1 MNAPEVK
8 NRRGN
13 ARMNSNTQPVRDIS
27 SNYWRPYIV
36 SPVCDSSLNFILH
49 FPKASDTGPNK
60 LLRDSDMTL
69 GKRRP
74 TIKDMLK
81 LPIYYRPTISP
92 NGKRVAYTKLVLD
105 FHQPIPIAPCYIYDI
120 DSQSTIQALEAGSEM
135 IWLDD
140 DTFSVVRHSSSGNP
154 RWSDICLV
162 KNMVGEGERIVSHT
176 GRITNYTPFAR
187 GFVFLSTKPKA
198 SSHIGNLIH
207 VENEPSINAV
217 YYVSIER
224 SLENQRLAR
233 EHFEEENFTAPP
245 DMFEISLLLDEGYH
259 ITSFVVAASTNT
271 IYLNCQR
278 GVDSIF
284 EDDTIC
290 FKVALDP
297 ESILDAA
304 QESSIE
310 EAMSTLSLAR
320 VWLPEAFS
328 IKAAS
333 PDGHTLLV
341 QGPVPGH
348 KKQPRHDLWLIE
360 DSEASQQM
368 ESANI
373 YASLRP
379 ISEKSDRH
387 ILNVH
392 WTRKGIYALH
402 FNGTAAVITHLFE
415 NGDFVTHD
423 LGGVSPDFS
432 FDITDNGYIAFKGFS
447 PNALPEVYAGI
458 PTEDSWDLVRITR
471 NTEAFSHLD
480 FGTAEVI
487 KWTSKDGT
495 EIEGI
500 LRKPSDFNPSMRYP
514 LIVFPHGGPRGC
526 SILSQL
532 SNDYM
537 RPVHPLC
544 ARGILILEPNY
555 RGGLGRGRAFMDLNY
570 DNLGAGDMWDVESGI
585 DNLAALGYVDETKIG
600 SMGGSQ
606 GGYLSAYI
614 GMHTD
619 RCAAVSVNAGVSS
632 WHLYY
637 ISSDM
642 RHSIHLEGTPFDEES
657 WESYRKS
664 APISAIH
671 RAKTP
676 MLIQHGEK
684 DERISVIS
692 AQELYRA
699 LKHKGVPTELFV
711 LPDKGHGYLSPREN
725 YAVLLQNYRWFC
737 HYLLGEELDLFKDDL
752 DS

>member
-1 MNAPEVK
+1 M
-8 NRRGN
+8 
-13 ARMNSNTQPVRDIS
+13 
-27 SNYWRPYIV
+27 
-36 SPVCDSSLNFILH
+36 
-49 FPKASDTGPNK
+49 
-60 LLRDSDMTL
+60 LR
-69 GKRRP
+69 
-74 TIKDMLK
+74 
-81 LPIYYRPTISP
+81 LPIYYRPAISP
-92 NGKRVAYTKLVLD
+92 NGKRVAYTKLILD
-105 FHQPIPIAPCYIYDI
+105 FHLPIPIAPCYIYDI
-120 DSQSTIQALEAGSEM
+120 DSQYTSQALEAGSEM
-135 IWLDD
+135 MWLDD
-140 DTFSVVRHSSSGNP
+140 NTFSVVRHSPSGNP

-176 GRITNYTPFAR
+176 GRITNYVPFDE
-187 GFVFLSTKPKA
+187 GFVFLSTKPKE
-198 SSHIGNLIH
+198 SSHIGNFIH
-207 VENEPSINAV
+207 VENEPSI
-217 YYVSIER
+217 
-224 SLENQRLAR
+224 RLTR
-233 EHFEEENFTAPP
+233 EHFEEENFTASP
-245 DMFEISLLLDEGYH
+245 DRFELSHLLDKGYH
-259 ITSFVVAASTNT
+259 ITSFVAAPSTRT

-278 GVDSIF
+278 GVDSVY
-284 EDDTIC
+284 EGDTVC
-290 FKVALDP
+290 FKVTLDP
-297 ESILDAA
+297 ESILDVA

-310 EAMSTLSLAR
+310 EAMSNLSFER

-328 IKAAS
+328 IKAVS
-333 PDGHTLLV
+333 PDGHALLV
-341 QGPVPGH
+341 QGPVSGQ
-348 KKQPRHDLWLIE
+348 KKQPRHDLWLVE
-360 DSEASQQM
+360 GSEASQQK
-368 ESANI
+368 ESVNV

-379 ISEKSDRH
+379 ISEKRDRY
-387 ILNVH
+387 ILDAH
-392 WTRKGIYALH
+392 WTRKGIHALH
-402 FNGTAAVITHLFE
+402 FNGTAAVITQLFE
-415 NGDFVTHD
+415 NGDFETHD
-423 LGGVSPDFS
+423 LGGVSPDYS
-432 FDITDNGYIAFKGFS
+432 FNITDNGYIVFKGFS
-447 PNALPEVYAGI
+447 PDALPEIYVGI
-458 PTEDSWDLVRITR
+458 PTENSWDLVRITR

-480 FGTAEVI
+480 FGTVEAI

-495 EIEGI
+495 DIEGI
-500 LRKPSDFNPSMRYP
+500 LRKPSDFDPSKKYP

-537 RPVHPLC
+537 RPVHPLN

-555 RGGLGRGRAFMDLNY
+555 RGGLGRGRDFMELNY
-570 DNLGAGDMWDVESGI
+570 DNLGVGDMWDIESGI
-585 DNLAALGYVDETKIG
+585 DNLIACGYVDETRIG

-606 GGYLSAYI
+606 GGYLSAYL

-632 WHLYY
+632 WYLYY

-642 RHSIHLEGTPFDEES
+642 RHTIHLEGTPFDEQS

-692 AQELYRA
+692 AQELFRA

-737 HYLLGEELDLFKDDL
+737 HYLLGEELDLFRNDL